1 MLKGWVVLWLLLGA
15 GLAQTLSYQ
24 EALNALALSPRLRL
38 AQGQVE
44 LAERQLAVT
53 GSILRASVSGGIS
66 RTWGTRSGPD
76 GAEAVSLTE
85 TSVAPL
91 TVAAALNVIPF
102 GPRFEATLRASW
114 QLDRARLSL
123 RDEWYGLII
132 ELTEGFQNAVAGQ
145 LTQQLQQEAVALAR
159 LQLEAAQTRFEAG
172 AATSSEVQNA
182 TIALQQA
189 EQELL
194 DSERQALQTLASLS
208 LLLGQRVE
216 GVVGTLPPVSET
228 FEVDETRLSERSDV
242 IGSRLQLEDAELTR
256 SSTLRENLPSGRL
269 QAQLQRTT
277 EESRVALG
285 ASYGI
290 GGTESYQPNLSL
302 SFDPDPSNVIPG
314 TRSQSFTVGVE
325 VTIPLDTALPD
336 ALEAARLSLAQA
348 ELQLEQTLAL
358 ARLELENRQL
368 QLEGARANLLL
379 AEQVL
384 AQRQA
389 SLRVSQERFALGV
402 ISQLELAQ
410 AELNVREAELA
421 VMQAAGGVRLAAM
434 QVARSLA
441 INPLEVF

>member
-1 MLKGWVVLWLLLGA
+1 MYKWIVVLLMLGTGA
-15 GLAQTLSYQ
+15 AQTLSYQ
-24 EALNALALSPRLRL
+24 ETLDALVSSPRLRL

-44 LAERQLAVT
+44 LAERQLAVS
-53 GSILRASVSGGIS
+53 GSVLRTSISGGLS

-76 GAEAVSLTE
+76 GAEDVSLTE
-85 TSVAPL
+85 TTIAPL
-91 TVAAALNVIPF
+91 SVVAALNVIPY

-123 RDEWYGLII
+123 RDEWFGLII
-132 ELTEGFQNAVAGQ
+132 ELTESFQNAVASQ
-145 LTQQLQQEAVALAR
+145 LTAEVRRSALVLAE
-159 LQLEAAQTRFEAG
+159 LQLAATQARFDAG
-172 AATSSEVQNA
+172 AATASDLQTA
-182 TIALQQA
+182 TLARQQA

-194 DSERQALQTLASLS
+194 DAERQAVQTLASLS

-216 GVVGTLPPVSET
+216 GVRGAVLSDG
-228 FEVDETRLSERSDV
+228 RLMNRSDV
-242 IGSRLQLEDAELTR
+242 IGSQLQLEDAELTR

-277 EESRVALG
+277 EDNSIALG

-302 SFDPDPSNVIPG
+302 SFNPDPSNVIPG

-325 VTIPLDTALPD
+325 FTIPLDTALPD

-368 QLEGARANLLL
+368 QLEGARANLEL

-389 SLRVSQERFALGV
+389 SLSVSQERFALGV
-402 ISQLELAQ
+402 ISQLEVAQ
-410 AELNVREAELA
+410 TELSVREAELT
-421 VMQAAGGVRLAAM
+421 VMQAANGMRLAAM
-434 QVARSLA
+434 QLARSLA

>member
-1 MLKGWVVLWLLLGA
+1 MYKWIVVLLMLGTGA
-15 GLAQTLSYQ
+15 AQTLSYQ
-24 EALNALALSPRLRL
+24 ETLDALVSSPRLRL

-44 LAERQLAVT
+44 LAERQLAVS
-53 GSILRASVSGGIS
+53 GSVLRTSISGGLS
-66 RTWGTRSGPD
+66 RTWGTRSSLD
-76 GAEAVSLTE
+76 GAEDVSLTE
-85 TSVAPL
+85 TTIAPL
-91 TVAAALNVIPF
+91 TVVAALNVIPY

-123 RDEWYGLII
+123 RDEWFGLII
-132 ELTEGFQNAVAGQ
+132 ELTESFQNAVASQ
-145 LTQQLQQEAVALAR
+145 LTAEVRQAALALAE
-159 LQLEAAQTRFEAG
+159 LQLAATQTRFDAG
-172 AATSSEVQNA
+172 AATASDLQTA
-182 TIALQQA
+182 TLARQQA

-194 DSERQALQTLASLS
+194 DAERQAVQTLASLS

-216 GVVGTLPPVSET
+216 GVRGAVPAVGSIPELS
-228 FEVDETRLSERSDV
+228 DGRLMNRSDV
-242 IGSRLQLEDAELTR
+242 IGSQLQLEDAELTR

-277 EESRVALG
+277 EDNSIALG

-302 SFDPDPSNVIPG
+302 SFNPDPSNVLPG
-314 TRSQSFTVGVE
+314 TRSQSLTVGVE
-325 VTIPLDTALPD
+325 FTIPLDTALPD

-368 QLEGARANLLL
+368 QLESARANLSL

-389 SLRVSQERFALGV
+389 SLSVSQERFELGV
-402 ISQLELAQ
+402 ISQLEVTQ
-410 AELNVREAELA
+410 TELSLREAELT
-421 VMQAAGGVRLAAM
+421 VMQAANGVRLAAM
-434 QVARSLA
+434 QLARSLA